1 MDEEMKCETCVFFV
15 SEEGRTTGKCHRYA
29 PGRTDEVWPYVFRDD
44 FCGEYLSK
52 DSPDDI
58 YILRDGIYGEPPEM

>member
-1 MDEEMKCETCVFFV
+1 MNCETCIFFV

-29 PGRTDEVWPYVFRDD
+29 PGRTDEVWPCVFRDG

-52 DSPDDI
+52 DGLDI
-58 YILRDGIYGEPPEM
+58 LYILRDGIYDEAPGM